1 MSMRALVLAVTGFV
15 VSVAACSSYD
25 DSSVVEVNP
34 PAHVASVSLTLP
46 STLTAGQK
54 TRGVAVTKDA
64 NGAVLTG
71 RPVSWF
77 TSSGSVASVTDSGM
91 ISAVAPGTAV
101 VSAVSEGVSGQA
113 TMAVLPPPPTPVAT
127 VTVAVTPSALV
138 VGQTATATA
147 TLADSTGNLLSGR
160 VVTWSSSNTTVATV
174 DAAGSVSAKAAGSA
188 MIQATSES
196 KTSASSLSVSAPAP
210 IPVASVSVSP
220 PTASLLV
227 GATVQLS
234 ATTRDGNNNVLTGR
248 VISWSSANT
257 GIARVSTSGLVT
269 AVAAGSVSVTA
280 SSEGQ
285 VGSSVIT
292 VTAPAPVPVASV
304 TVAPTSS
311 SLLVGATVQ
320 LSATTRDASNN
331 VLTGRVVTWSSSNS
345 SIASVNSSG
354 LVTAVAAGS
363 ATITGTSETKTGTS
377 AITVT
382 APAPAPVAT
391 VSVSPPSSSL
401 LVGATVQLSATTR
414 DAGNN
419 VLTGRVITWSSANT
433 SIASVNSTGVV
444 TAVALGAIQVTA
456 TSEGKT
462 GSSSI
467 TVTIPPPPP
476 PPGSWNEPT
485 GMTVIDQR
493 PFNSLAEHAAPYSP
507 AWDTDNTLSIVQDAL
522 APISPNNVIRVTFP
536 AGYHSGTAPGHAGVP
551 FTTPVKTLYVRF
563 AAKLSLNWQGED
575 SGFSK
580 YFYAWINGHGDF
592 FFASDG
598 AGSAPLQPYSM
609 LQAVTVF
616 PNGNGNW
623 GPNLAS
629 SARII
634 RGQWQTYEFIL
645 VGNTAGTADGSVDAY
660 LDGVHITHVGGIQ
673 WSDTDGKWDTFEF
686 RPVWGGTGSTLVQQT
701 QTMDWDDVYLSGKN

>member
-1 MSMRALVLAVTGFV
+1 MSMRALILAVTGFV

-34 PAHVASVSLTLP
+34 PAHVASVSVTLP

-54 TRGVAVTKDA
+54 TRGVAITKDA

-71 RPVSWF
+71 RPVNWF

-101 VSAVSEGVSGQA
+101 VSAVSEGISGQA
-113 TMAVLPPPPTPVAT
+113 TMAVLPPPPTPIAT
-127 VTVAVTPSALV
+127 VAVAVTPSALV

-147 TLADSTGNLLSGR
+147 TLADSSGNPLSGR

-174 DAAGSVSAKAAGSA
+174 DAAGGVSAKAAGSA
-188 MIQATSES
+188 MIRATSET
-196 KTSASSLSVSAPAP
+196 KTNASSLTVSAPAP

-220 PTASLLV
+220 TTASLQIA
-227 GATVQLS
+227 GSTQLS
-234 ATTRDGNNNVLTGR
+234 AVTRDANGNVLTGR
-248 VISWSSANT
+248 VVSWSSANT

-269 AVAAGSVSVTA
+269 AVAAGTVSVTA

-292 VTAPAPVPVASV
+292 VNAPAPVPVASV

-331 VLTGRVVTWSSSNS
+331 VLTGRVVAWSTSNS
-345 SIASVNSSG
+345 SIASVNASG

-363 ATITGTSETKTGTS
+363 ATITATSETKTGTS

-382 APAPAPVAT
+382 APAPVPVASVT
-391 VSVSPPSSSL
+391 VAPTSSSL
-401 LVGATVQLSATTR
+401 PVGATVQLSATTR
-414 DAGNN
+414 DASSN

-433 SIASVNSTGVV
+433 ILASVNSTGVV
-444 TAVALGAIQVTA
+444 TAIGVGTIQVTA
-456 TSEGKT
+456 TSEGKS
-462 GSSSI
+462 GSASI

-476 PPGSWNEPT
+476 PPGSWNEPA
-485 GMTVIDQR
+485 GMTLIDQR
-493 PFNSLAEHAAPYSP
+493 PFNSIAEHAAPYSP
-507 AWDTDNTLSIVQDAL
+507 AWDTDNTLSIVLDAL
-522 APISPNNVIRVTFP
+522 APISPNSVIRATFP

-551 FTTPVKTLYVRF
+551 FTPVKTLYVRF

-598 AGSAPLQPYSM
+598 AGSAPLKPYSM
-609 LQAVTVF
+609 LQSVVVF
-616 PNGNGNW
+616 PSGNGNW
-623 GPNLAS
+623 GPNLVP
-629 SARII
+629 SALII

-686 RPVWGGTGSTLVQQT
+686 RPVWGGTGATLVQQT
-701 QTMDWDDVYLSGKN
+701 QTMDWDDVYISGKN

>member
-507 AWDTDNTLSIVQDAL
+507 AWDTDNTLSIVQDAT

>member
-234 ATTRDGNNNVLTGR
+234 TTTRDGNNNVLTGR